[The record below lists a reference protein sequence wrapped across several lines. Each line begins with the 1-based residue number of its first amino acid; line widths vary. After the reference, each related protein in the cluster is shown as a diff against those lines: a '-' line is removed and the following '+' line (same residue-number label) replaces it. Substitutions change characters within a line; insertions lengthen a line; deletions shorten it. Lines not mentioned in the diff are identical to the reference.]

1 MYEATKTE
9 RKWLKKELMH
19 KYLYLKQINAN
30 LKTEVK
36 RSRGREANL
45 RLQNEELR
53 RMLNDYLKSL
63 KEESQ

>member
-1 MYEATKTE
+1 LYEATKVE
-9 RKWLKKELMH
+9 RKWLKKELM
-19 KYLYLKQINAN
+19 KRYLYLKQINAN

-63 KEESQ
+63 KEES